1 MTGYLVDFEQL
12 EWTSPLPSVRHKV
25 QRVGGNILRLVEYSP
40 TMVAHWSE
48 GGHLGSILA
57 GRVEIKFAGETL
69 EFAAGDGVAIPSG
82 VENRHHARLPTEV
95 VRALFI
101 EEL

>member
-1 MTGYLVDFEQL
+1 MTGCLVDFGQL
-12 EWTSPLPSVRHKV
+12 EWTSPLPGVRHKV

-40 TMVAHWSE
+40 TMEPHWCE

-57 GRVEIKFAGETL
+57 GRLEVEFAGEAL
-69 EFAAGDGVAIPSG
+69 EFAAWDGVAIPSG
-82 VENRHHARLPTEV
+82 VENRHRARAPTEV